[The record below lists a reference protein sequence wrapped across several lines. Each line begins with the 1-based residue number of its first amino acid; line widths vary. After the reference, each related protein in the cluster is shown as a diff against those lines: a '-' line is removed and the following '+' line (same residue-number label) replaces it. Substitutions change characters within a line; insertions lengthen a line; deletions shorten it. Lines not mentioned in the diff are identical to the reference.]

1 MKRKQGPGHGVHL
14 RPRKVA
20 VALAVVGGVVL
31 SGCSAPGSNQPAS
44 NHQPTVLATFT
55 VLADIARNIAG
66 EHLRVESLT
75 KQGAEIHEYEPTPS
89 DVKKAQDADLILA
102 NGMGLEGWLSQ
113 FTASSKAQTVTLSQ
127 GVEPISIADGQ
138 AQGQQNPHA
147 WMSPSNAEIYVDNTV
162 RALTELDPQHAQDF
176 ETNATRYKRE
186 LREIQQELRGSLVDL
201 PEGHKTL
208 VTCEGA
214 FSYLAQDAGLSED
227 YLWAVNSDAQVSAR
241 TTAEVIDRVR
251 EKRVPAVFCE
261 STVNDSAMRQVV
273 SDTGASFGGALYVDS
288 LSDEGGDVPTYLD
301 LLRYDVRLIAEGL
314 TK

>member
-1 MKRKQGPGHGVHL
+1 MKNKQGPGHGVHL

-20 VALAVVGGVVL
+20 VALAMVGGVVL
-31 SGCSAPGSNQPAS
+31 SGCSAPDNTQLGS

-138 AQGQQNPHA
+138 ARGQQNPHA

-176 ETNATRYKRE
+176 ETNAAQYKRE
-186 LREIQQELRGSLVDL
+186 LREIQKELQGSLADL

-214 FSYLAQDAGLSED
+214 FNYLAQDAGLGED

-241 TTAEVIDRVR
+241 TTAEVIDRVK
-251 EKRVPAVFCE
+251 EKQVPAVFCE